1 MTGVLSCISQ
11 ILVISANLMKE
22 YQQCFLTFLWRP
34 DSFRIVFFFN
44 AMNSIF
50 NYGINFDDIVQINR
64 IYKIEDQRCVS
75 NCNYGY
81 FIKIDGKEIHSVVN
95 SNTIQFCNV
104 KIYPFKN
111 YFYYYLFRLAPVT
124 IGAKKK

>member
-1 MTGVLSCISQ
+1 
-11 ILVISANLMKE
+11 
-22 YQQCFLTFLWRP
+22 
-34 DSFRIVFFFN
+34 
-44 AMNSIF
+44 MNSIF

-64 IYKIEDQRCVS
+64 IYKIEDQRCIS

-95 SNTIQFCNV
+95 SNIIQFCNV

-124 IGAKKK
+124 IGAKKEIGIGVFFYCDFDRCYSSKKLVRISCSKIFILWHSA